1 MPIAAA
7 ILVLTYVLIA
17 LQRFLRT
24 RLKMP
29 SGALLGAALMAV
41 FGGIPADKTLSH
53 IPADILLFLTGMLVI
68 AVYLQAGNAVSFFA
82 GSALRLANSPVK
94 LLIFFTLTGAI
105 VSALALNLTAAILLA
120 PLALSICRKV
130 GEKPAPYLIALI
142 LGINLGSAAT
152 AMGSPQTMF
161 IVSLSG
167 MGFWEYSSKMM
178 VVSAVGTAAAIAWLL
193 AIYGRQMRGRS
204 FAGEK
209 DASVSHG
216 LGFTGATSVIVSAG
230 VIIALFLGAPLPV
243 AAMAGAAVLVAINPQ
258 PPKDVLSIVNW
269 PLIIFIGSL
278 FVIVGAAADAGIAGW
293 LGESVLPFL
302 AAEAKAG
309 MALFVAALTA
319 LTALF
324 SGVPAAA
331 LVSPALEGLDA
342 PKAVWFAIAVAT
354 TFAGNVTLY
363 GSLSNL
369 SVIEQ
374 TAAHDEA
381 RIGALEFLRAGLP
394 VTLITLAIGLAM
406 LTLGG

>member
-1 MPIAAA
+1 MPVAAA

-24 RLKMP
+24 RLRMP

-41 FGGIPADKTLSH
+41 FGGIPADKTLAH
-53 IPADILLFLTGMLVI
+53 IPAEILLFLTGMLVI
-68 AVYLQAGNAVSFFA
+68 AVYLQAGNAVSYFSERA
-82 GSALRLANSPVK
+82 VGLANSPVK
-94 LLIFFTLTGAI
+94 LVVFFAAAGAV

-120 PLALSICRKV
+120 PLVLSTCRKT
-130 GEKPAPYLIALI
+130 GERPVPYIIALI

-152 AMGSPQTMF
+152 AMGSPQTML

-167 MGFWEYSSKMM
+167 MGFWEYTSNMFF
-178 VVSAVGTAAAIAWLL
+178 VSAAGTAAAIVWLI
-193 AIYGRQMRGRS
+193 AIYGRSLRGRRFERTLS
-204 FAGEK
+204 
-209 DASVSHG
+209 ASVSHG
-216 LGFTGATSVIVSAG
+216 LGFTGATSAVVSAG
-230 VIIALFLGAPLPV
+230 VILALLLGAPMPV
-243 AAMAGAAVLVAINPQ
+243 AAMSGAAILIAINPQ

-269 PLIIFIGSL
+269 PLVIFIGSL

-293 LGESVLPFL
+293 LGETAMPFL

-309 MALFVAALTA
+309 MAIFVAALTA

-342 PKAVWFAIAVAT
+342 PKAVWFAIAIAT

-374 TAAHDEA
+374 TSAYDEA
-381 RIGALEFLRAGLP
+381 RISAMEFLRAGLP
-394 VTLITLAIGLAM
+394 VTVITLAIGLAI
-406 LTLGG
+406 LSLGG